1 MTERALRLAWRAIA
15 MTALCSPDAAAQA
28 LPRTEPAGM
37 HVHPISLTL
46 DRAAPPG
53 TLTLLPPDTVLG
65 FDPDPRRGHGRIH
78 LTCRSASDAA
88 HGRCATADTA
98 QAGAGTTDIV
108 LRLVEQRSGQAAEI
122 TLSGSLR
129 RVFADPR
136 CPPQGGAGMQQPLT
150 TASGTPCAGAPPT
163 GTTATLALAAAGVS
177 SLMPGQWQGELVLDL
192 RNDPQG
198 APVAT
203 HAWPVALV
211 VTDRDAAA
219 IHFPGRDTATPQV
232 RLAVRHDPL
241 TGTLAGTTD
250 LDMCLYDG
258 LGAPGGALGLTV
270 RDTSAR
276 SAGRSGFS
284 LWHGGGGTD
293 AAHRLDYTITL
304 DYGGARLPMDNGAE
318 HTLRGIDAARLRPVL
333 LPGMRQPVHCV
344 PAPLRLSTVAA
355 PSSGKRAGAYS
366 GDLRI
371 EMRLPAVRP

>member
-1 MTERALRLAWRAIA
+1 MTERAMTLTWRAIA
-15 MTALCSPDAAAQA
+15 TAALCGPAAAQP
-28 LPRTEPAGM
+28 LPPTEPAGM

-65 FDPDPRRGHGRIH
+65 FDPDPQRGHGRIH
-78 LTCRSASDAA
+78 LTCRSASDAT
-88 HGRCATADTA
+88 HGRCATSDTA
-98 QAGAGTTDIV
+98 QVGPGTTDIV

-122 TLSGSLR
+122 TLNGSLR

-136 CPPQGGAGMQQPLT
+136 CPPRAGAGIQRPLT
-150 TASGTPCAGAPPT
+150 TASGAPCAGALPI
-163 GTTATLALAAAGVS
+163 GTTATLAVAAAGVA
-177 SLMPGQWQGELVLDL
+177 SLVPGQWQGELVLDL

-203 HAWPVALV
+203 HAWPMELV

-219 IHFPGRDTATPQV
+219 IHFPGLDTATPQV
-232 RLAVRHDPL
+232 RLGVRHDPL
-241 TGTLAGTTD
+241 TGTLQGTTD

-258 LGAPGGALGLTV
+258 LGALGGALGLTV

-284 LWHGGGGTD
+284 LWHGEGGTD

-304 DYGGARLPMDNGAE
+304 DYDGARLPMDNGAE

-344 PAPLRLSTVAA
+344 PAPLRLSAVAV